1 MIDVPLL
8 RRFVLLA
15 LVVGFPPASARAQN
29 VARMDAIVRSYVDDK
44 TFMGAVLVAR
54 DGNVLLSRGYGQAN
68 LEWQI
73 PNTPTT
79 KFRLG
84 SLTKQFTAAA
94 VLLLE
99 ERGKLKIDDLV
110 KVHMPD
116 APAAWGGITIF
127 HLLTHTSGIPN
138 FTALPEYR
146 QMQVFDTPVVE
157 IVAKTRDKPLEFV
170 PGDRMNYS
178 NSGYVLLGYLIE
190 QISGQSYAQFVT
202 ENLFAPLGMTDSGY
216 DSNASVIARRASGY
230 APGANGP
237 VNAGFIHMS
246 IPHAAGALYST
257 AEDLLRWEQGLFGG
271 KIMSAASLRKMT
283 TPFKNGYALGLAV
296 TTVDGRQRISHNGG
310 IEGFNT
316 ALDYYPESKIVVLA
330 LSNLN
335 GPAADQI
342 AAQLGKSAHGE
353 AVVLTSERKEITL
366 PPQVLERY
374 AGSYVF
380 RPGLDMVVTVED
392 GRLMTQLGP
401 QPKVPIFPESA
412 TSFFARVVNAQIEF
426 KLDAAGKVTALV
438 LRQGPASLEAP
449 RK

>member
-1 MIDVPLL
+1 MPILFL
-8 RRFVLLA
+8 RRFAVLA
-15 LVVGFPPASARAQN
+15 LVACLPPAFASAQD
-29 VARMDAIVRSYVDDK
+29 VARMDAIVRSYADDDR
-44 TFMGAVLVAR
+44 FMGTVLVAR
-54 DGNVLLSRGYGQAN
+54 DGDVLLSKGYGQAN
-68 LEWQI
+68 LEWQV

-99 ERGKLKIDDLV
+99 ERGKLETDDLV
-110 KVHMPD
+110 KLHMPD
-116 APAAWGGITIF
+116 APAAWSEITIF

-146 QMQVFDTPVVE
+146 QMQPFDTPVVE
-157 IVAKTRDKPLEFV
+157 IVARTRDKPLEFV
-170 PGDRMNYS
+170 PGERMNYS

-190 QISGQSYAQFVT
+190 KISGQSYAQFVT
-202 ENLFAPLGMTDSGY
+202 ENLFTPLGMKDSGY
-216 DSNASVIARRASGY
+216 DSNAAVIAQRASGY
-230 APGANGP
+230 TPGPNGP

-257 AEDLLRWEQGLFGG
+257 AEDLLRWERGLFGG
-271 KIMSAASLRKMT
+271 RILSDASVRKMT
-283 TPFKNGYALGLAV
+283 TPFRNAYALGLAV
-296 TTVDGRQRISHNGG
+296 ATVDGRRSISHSGG

-316 ALDYYPESKIVVLA
+316 SLAYYPESKVVVLA
-330 LSNLN
+330 LANLN

-353 AVVLTSERKEITL
+353 AVVLTSERREIAL
-366 PPQVLERY
+366 APEVLERY
-374 AGSYVF
+374 AGSYAL
-380 RPGLDMVVTVED
+380 RPGLDMVVTVEN

-401 QPKVPIFPESA
+401 QPKVPIFPEST
-412 TSFFARVVNAQIEF
+412 TSFFARVVDAQIEF
-426 KLDAAGKVTALV
+426 RMDAAGKVTGLV
-438 LRQGPASLEAP
+438 LHQGPANLEAP

>member
-1 MIDVPLL
+1 MPVLSF

-15 LVVGFPPASARAQN
+15 LVACLPPASASAQD
-29 VARMDAIVRSYVDDK
+29 VARMDAIVRSHAEGK

-54 DGNVLLSRGYGQAN
+54 DGNVLLSKGYGQAN

-99 ERGKLKIDDLV
+99 ERGKLKTDDLV

-116 APAAWGGITIF
+116 APAAWSGITIF

-146 QMQVFDTPVVE
+146 QMQPFDTPVVE
-157 IVAKTRDKPLEFV
+157 IVARTRDKPLEFV
-170 PGDRMNYS
+170 PGERMNYS

-190 QISGQSYAQFVT
+190 KNQRP
-202 ENLFAPLGMTDSGY
+202 EL
-216 DSNASVIARRASGY
+216 RAVRDGE
-230 APGANGP
+230 
-237 VNAGFIHMS
+237 HL
-246 IPHAAGALYST
+246 HAAGNEGLG
-257 AEDLLRWEQGLFGG
+257 LRLERGRDRAARQRVFAGPRWARECRVHPHEHSARRGRAVFHRPRTCCAGNRG
-271 KIMSAASLRKMT
+271 CSAASSCPPASVQKMT
-283 TPFKNGYALGLAV
+283 TPFKNDYAFGLAV
-296 TTVDGRQRISHNGG
+296 TAVDGRRRISHSGG

-316 ALDYYPESKIVVLA
+316 SLAYYPESKVVVVALA
-330 LSNLN
+330 NLN

-353 AVVLTSERKEITL
+353 PVVLTSERKEITL

-374 AGSYVF
+374 AGSYAL

-412 TSFFARVVNAQIEF
+412 TSFFAKVVDAQIEF
-426 KLDAAGKVTALV
+426 KMDAAGKVTALV
-438 LRQGPASLEAP
+438 LRQGPANLEAP